1 MGTDSA
7 EVKYKNLKSN
17 LEQMGSILV
26 AFSGGVDSSFLAL
39 ASYKFLGSNM
49 LAVTAASPVY
59 PESEVRFAQN
69 LAREKGIPHLL
80 IQTDEMN
87 NPSFVSNPVDR
98 CYHCKGELFRDL
110 LKIARERGLKW
121 VADGSNCDDLLDHRP
136 GRLAAKELGVVSPL
150 VETGFTKEDIRK
162 LSLEMGLKT
171 WNKPSLACLASRI
184 PYGTEISEGLVK
196 RIYQCEEL
204 LHQMGFSQVRVRH
217 HGDIAR
223 IEVLPEQMGYFLDKA
238 NRIEIAERMRKL
250 GYTYITLDLIGYR
263 TGSMN
268 EPLK

>member
-1 MGTDSA
+1 MDKDLA
-7 EVKYKNLKSN
+7 EAKHNRLKTN
-17 LEQMGSILV
+17 LEQMGSVLV
-26 AFSGGVDSSFLAL
+26 AFSGGVDSTFLAF
-39 ASYKFLGSNM
+39 AAFQILGNKV

-59 PESEVRFAQN
+59 PESEISFAQK
-69 LAREKGIPHLL
+69 LAKEKGIPHLV
-80 IQTDEMN
+80 IRTDEMS

-110 LKIARERGLKW
+110 SRIAREKGLKW

-150 VETGFTKEDIRK
+150 VEAGFTKEDIRK

-171 WNKPSLACLASRI
+171 WDKPALACLASRI
-184 PYGTEISEGLVK
+184 PYGTEISEGLVQ
-196 RIYQCEEL
+196 RIYKCEEL

-223 IEVLPEQMGYFLDKA
+223 IEILPGEMECLLDKA
-238 NRIEIAERMRKL
+238 KRAEIAERMRKL
-250 GYTYITLDLIGYR
+250 GYTYITLDLNGYR